1 MIAKLNARSVK
12 RMKPTIGK
20 RMDYHDSEVRGLTL
34 RVTERGVKSW
44 TVLYRHR
51 GRLRRLTLG
60 DAKVIGLADARE
72 RAREAIRS
80 ASKGEDP
87 ATDKKARKRAET
99 IGDLATEYIE
109 RHAKRYKRS
118 WREDARILKAEI
130 LPIWRQ
136 RAIKD
141 ITRRDVRV
149 LVEAIAARGAGIMAN
164 RTTALL
170 SKLFKFALDDE
181 LIEASPAVRITR
193 PAAEQKRDRVLTEDE
208 LRALWKSFDA
218 LSPEMGAYFK
228 LRALTAQRGGEVSS
242 MRWHDVDLTSGCWTI
257 PAERSKNGLAHRVPL
272 SASALALLAGLY
284 AKASRDAEHV
294 LAGARGRR
302 QQSEA
307 AATFTVEDFRGHDLR
322 RTAASLMAGGGTPR
336 LTIGKIL
343 NHVERD
349 ITAVYD
355 RHGYDAEKRIALDAW
370 DRRLTGILAE
380 KPTGAVVPFIR
391 SEAR

>member
-1 MIAKLNARSVK
+1 MFFEAAMIAKLNARSVK
-12 RMKPTIGK
+12 RLTPVPGK
-20 RMDYHDSEVRGLTL
+20 RTDVHDSEVRGLTL
-34 RVTERGVKSW
+34 RITERGVKSW

-51 GRLRRLTLG
+51 GKLRRFTLG

-87 ATDKKARKRAET
+87 AAEKKQSRKAET
-99 IGDLATEYIE
+99 IGDLATDYIE
-109 RHAKRYKRS
+109 RYAKRHKRS
-118 WREDARILKAEI
+118 WKEDDRILRAEI
-130 LPIWRQ
+130 LPAWRQ

-170 SKLFKFALDDE
+170 SKLFKFALDDK

-193 PAAEQKRDRVLTEDE
+193 PAAEHKRDRGLTDDE
-208 LRALWKSFDA
+208 LRALWKAFDA

-242 MRWHDVDLTSGCWTI
+242 MRWQDVDLTSGWWTI
-257 PAERSKNGLAHRVPL
+257 PAARSKNGLPHRVPL
-272 SASALALLAGLY
+272 SAPALALVATLY
-284 AKASRDAEHV
+284 ATARAEADYV
-294 LAGARGRR
+294 LEGARGRR

-307 AATFTVEDFRGHDLR
+307 AARFTVPDFRGHACAAR
-322 RTAASLMAGGGTPR
+322 RRA
-336 LTIGKIL
+336 
-343 NHVERD
+343 
-349 ITAVYD
+349 
-355 RHGYDAEKRIALDAW
+355 
-370 DRRLTGILAE
+370 
-380 KPTGAVVPFIR
+380 
-391 SEAR
+391 

>member
-1 MIAKLNARSVK
+1 MIAKLNARSVDSL
-12 RMKPTIGK
+12 KPTIGK

-34 RVTERGVKSW
+34 RITERGVKAW

-60 DAKVIGLADARE
+60 DATIISLADARDQ
-72 RAREAIRS
+72 AREAIRS
-80 ASKGEDP
+80 ASKGGDP
-87 ATDKKARKRAET
+87 AAEKKQGRKAET

-109 RHAKRYKRS
+109 RHAKRKKKS
-118 WREDARILKAEI
+118 WKEDDRILRAEI
-130 LPIWRQ
+130 LPTWRQ

-141 ITRRDVRV
+141 ITRRDVRM
-149 LVEAIAARGAGIMAN
+149 LVEAIATRGAGIMAN

-181 LIEASPAVRITR
+181 LIDSSPAVRITR
-193 PAAEQKRDRVLTEDE
+193 PAAEQKRDRVLSQDE
-208 LRALWKSFDA
+208 LRELWKSFDA

-242 MRWHDVDLTSGCWTI
+242 MRWQDVDLTSSWWTI
-257 PAERSKNGLAHRVPL
+257 PAARSKNGLPHRVPL
-272 SASALALLAGLY
+272 SAPALALLATLY
-284 AKASRDAEHV
+284 ATARAEADYV
-294 LAGARGRR
+294 LEGARGRR

-307 AATFTVEDFRGHDLR
+307 AATFTVPDFRGHDLR
-322 RTAASLMAGGGTPR
+322 RTAASLMAGSGTPR

-355 RHGYDAEKRIALDAW
+355 RHGHDAEKRIALDAW
-370 DRRLTGILAE
+370 ARVLTVILDG
-380 KPTGAVVPFIR
+380 KPAGTVVPFLK
-391 SEAR
+391 EA